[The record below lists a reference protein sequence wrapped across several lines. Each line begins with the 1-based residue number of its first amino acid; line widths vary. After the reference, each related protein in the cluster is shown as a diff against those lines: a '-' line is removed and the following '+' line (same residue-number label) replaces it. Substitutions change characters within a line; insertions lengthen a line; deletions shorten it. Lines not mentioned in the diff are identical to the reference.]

1 MSTRKFYDVE
11 HDEILT
17 LDELKISFKEDLT
30 EEERDEFGGNFW
42 KYLEECTGKNG
53 TLEELV

>member
-1 MSTRKFYDVE
+1 MSTRKFYDGE

-42 KYLEECTGKNG
+42 KYLEE
-53 TLEELV
+53 

>member
-1 MSTRKFYDVE
+1 MSTRKFYDIE
-11 HDEILT
+11 HEEVLT
-17 LDELKISFKEDLT
+17 LDELKESFMEDLT
-30 EEERDEFGGNFW
+30 EDERENYGGNFW